1 MTVRH
6 ETRVGAGVAIAA
18 FVTLLLA
25 CSEADAPVAPNT
37 SENVDGASYGL
48 VVSEPIAEQSLAVA
62 KLDGSAAVT
71 RAAQMVSYVSLPP
84 GRFPTG
90 ETATI
95 TNLMSGTIHT
105 EPLLDGG
112 GFDPVPVAAA
122 VGDTVEIA
130 ILSVSGAVITRM
142 VSEVLGRVRPI
153 VVRSDPEKGKVD
165 VVLNVTP
172 TVIFSEPMDGQT
184 LTTETIQLLL
194 GAEPVDGVVT
204 LSGNTLRGKLTP
216 AEPLAAETSYTLV
229 ITTGIADGF
238 GDPLE
243 APVEVTFTTLR
254 FVEPGPILFGR
265 GGIWAINPDGSNLV
279 QVAEGSGPAWSPDG
293 SRIAFARDGDLYV
306 MNSDGTGAVR
316 LATRGGPWGSPDWS
330 PDGSQIVF
338 ARGTTGRWDIYIINA
353 DGSGEV
359 NLTNRGSYNG
369 FPSWSPDGSKIAFVS
384 DLHGNW
390 VAGDA
395 DIYVMNTDGS
405 NVERL
410 TYDGSA
416 APAWSP
422 DGSKIAF
429 ERWIGDNSEI
439 FVMNADGTGAVN
451 LTNDPVRDRWPAWAP
466 DGSQIVF
473 SSERRRPW
481 PGDPSYDLWVM
492 NADGS
497 DVRNLTPSERYFD
510 ALADWR

>member
-71 RAAQMVSYVSLPP
+71 RAAQMVSY
-84 GRFPTG
+84 
-90 ETATI
+90 A
-95 TNLMSGTIHT
+95 
-105 EPLLDGG
+105 LLDGG

-265 GGIWAINPDGSNLV
+265 GGIWAINPDGSKLV

-338 ARGTTGRWDIYIINA
+338 AR

-473 SSERRRPW
+473 SSERRQPW
-481 PGDPSYDLWVM
+481 PGDPAYDLWVM